1 MSYPLALTLPTG
13 RPARLL
19 AVALLGLIVAV
30 ELAVSTLT
38 GAAASTASM
47 ANAIVLDLTVGGTLV
62 VWYFGVR
69 RGGLPWVVLLPTFL
83 AGLGLSHVM
92 VGAQEPLALDLLEGG
107 AVVAE
112 ITGVSLLVRGVA
124 RGTRALGR
132 EAGDPLVAI
141 RGPVQ
146 ARLGTGVVG
155 RLAAS
160 EVGAVWFATAAWR
173 YPVPGYG
180 GARRFG
186 YGRGAGGI
194 HAALLVGSAV
204 EIVALHLLVS
214 RWSHGS
220 AWVLTG
226 LALYGTLWVL
236 ADLRAMRLRPVT
248 LDQDTLIIRT
258 GLRWTMEIPRDRI
271 IGAGRRDWR
280 HRFGTDEGDLNLAV
294 VGEPDVVLYLDRPI
308 EAIGPFGITRAGRR
322 IGFSA
327 DNPDAL
333 IRALRPTG

>member
-1 MSYPLALTLPTG
+1 MNYALALTLPTG

-30 ELAVSTLT
+30 ELAVSTLAGT
-38 GAAASTASM
+38 AASTAAM
-47 ANAIVLDLTVGGTLV
+47 ANAIALDLTLGGTLV

-69 RGGLPWVVLLPTFL
+69 RGGLPWVVLPPTFL

-92 VGAQEPLALDLLEGG
+92 VGAQEPLALDLMEGG

-112 ITGVSLLVRGVA
+112 ITVVALLIRGVA

-141 RGPVQ
+141 RDAVQ
-146 ARLGTGVVG
+146 ARLGTGVVS

-160 EVGAVWFATAAWR
+160 EIGAVWFATAAWR
-173 YPVPGYG
+173 HPVPGYR

-186 YGRGAGGI
+186 YVRGAGGI

-204 EIVALHLLVS
+204 EIVAGHLLIS
-214 RWSHGS
+214 RWSHGF

-226 LALYGTLWVL
+226 LALYGSLWIL
-236 ADLRAMRLRPVT
+236 ADLRAMKLRPVT
-248 LDQDTLIIRT
+248 LDQNTLTIRT

-280 HRFGTDEGDLNLAV
+280 HRFGTDAGELNLGA
-294 VGEPDVVLYLDRPI
+294 VGEPHVILDLDRPI
-308 EAIGPFGITRAGRR
+308 EAIGPFGITRAGQR

-327 DNPDAL
+327 DEPDAL
-333 IRALRPTG
+333 LQILRPTD